1 MAIHTHTHFPS
12 CSVPIALG
20 LVYVT
25 LRIQL
30 RSQGHI
36 TNDISLQSQVVVYR
50 MQGKTVETMEDMG
63 VGCLP
68 TPQYPGSL

>member
-36 TNDISLQSQVVVYR
+36 TMTSLYKAR
-50 MQGKTVETMEDMG
+50 WLFTECKGK
-63 VGCLP
+63 
-68 TPQYPGSL
+68 Q